1 MVMANRMQTSK
12 PFLVS
17 PQRATIPLKRV
28 PQMGTAELRTLYR
41 DLLGSDIPAGNS
53 ELARR
58 KIAWHIQA
66 EKEGGLPE
74 SVRQHALGVAR
85 ESALRV
91 RLGEN
96 LDRRRQ
102 GLPLRNAVTSR
113 VVSDHDS
120 RLPMPG
126 SLLVKQYR
134 GRTIVVRV
142 LTSGFEYDGR
152 KLSSLSAVAKE
163 ITGTKWNGFSF
174 FGLAKEGV
182 GGR

>member
-1 MVMANRMQTSK
+1 
-12 PFLVS
+12 
-17 PQRATIPLKRV
+17 
-28 PQMGTAELRTLYR
+28 MGTAELRVLYR
-41 DLLGSDIPAGNS
+41 DLFGSDVPGGNP

-58 KIAWHIQA
+58 KIAWHLQA

-74 SVRQHALGVAR
+74 SARQHALAIAR

-91 RLGEN
+91 RLCEN

-102 GLPLRNAVTSR
+102 GLQIRHAVTTR

-134 GRTIVVRV
+134 GRAIAVRV
-142 LTSGFEYDGR
+142 LTSGFEYDNR
-152 KLSSLSAVAKE
+152 IFSSLSAVATD

-174 FGLAKEGV
+174 FGLAKEGSL
-182 GGR
+182 GR